1 MPPMWLVVAD
11 ILALFGAALLLGV
24 LFERLGQ
31 SALVGYLLA
40 GVLLGPGV
48 LGVIHDRETI
58 RHFAE
63 IGVALLLFTIGLEFS
78 WSRMRALGVVALLGG
93 ALQVSLTAAVAAIAG
108 RTIGLSWSTAFGIG
122 LIIAPSSTA
131 CVLRLLQQ
139 RAELDSVHG
148 RVTTGV
154 LLFQDAALV
163 PLVLGVTLLGSG
175 GGDGSVIGKLLRSV
189 GLGAIFVVLLFGVT
203 RYVLPHVINAA
214 VLSRNREL
222 PLLLAVFMC
231 MGASWGAHELELSP
245 VLGAFLAGVLLAG
258 SPYAT
263 WVRADAAALRTLFIT
278 LFFASVAMIDNLHW
292 VTAHWHWVVLI
303 VPGVLVGKAMIAA
316 MSARICGI
324 RPGFALGA
332 GVCLAQTGEF
342 SFVLA
347 EIAEHGGL
355 ISNDLFRLVVV
366 TTVLTIVL
374 TPTLVKIAPSITRAG
389 QRTEHQ
395 SAPAHDDDHAQLVNH
410 TVIVGFGPAGRAVHR
425 AATPEI
431 ETAVIDLN
439 PRGASKLARPPK
451 LFVAGDAA
459 QEAVLLHAG
468 VDRARAVVITMPD
481 HVVALQVARLVR
493 ELAPAAKLFVR
504 ARLHIFAG
512 PLSAEATAIADEERL
527 VGDALARYILD
538 EYEIGKRAEDA
549 EIGHA

>member
-1 MPPMWLVVAD
+1 MPPMWLIVAD

-31 SALVGYLLA
+31 SALVGYLFA
-40 GVLLGPGV
+40 GLLLGPGV

-78 WSRMRALGVVALLGG
+78 WARMRALGLVALLGG
-93 ALQVSLTAAVAAIAG
+93 ALQVALTAAAAAMVG
-108 RTIGLSWSTAFGIG
+108 RTLGASWSTALGIG

-163 PLVLGVTLLGSG
+163 PLVLGVTLLGSS

-189 GLGAIFVVLLFGVT
+189 GLGTAFVVLLFLVT

-231 MGASWGAHELELSP
+231 IGASWGAHELELSP

-263 WVRADAAALRTLFIT
+263 WVRADAGALRTVFIT
-278 LFFASVAMIDNLHW
+278 LFFASVAMIDNLGW

-303 VPGVLVGKAMIAA
+303 VPAVLVGKTLIAA
-316 MSARICGI
+316 LSARVCGF
-324 RPGFALGA
+324 RSGFAMAA

-347 EIAEHGGL
+347 QIAEAGGL

-366 TTVLTIVL
+366 TTVLTLVL
-374 TPTLVKIAPSITRAG
+374 TPTLVKLAPSIARRGRSTDDP
-389 QRTEHQ
+389 
-395 SAPAHDDDHAQLVNH
+395 SAPIGDEDRLHLTNH
-410 TVIVGFGPAGRAVHR
+410 TVIVGFGPAGRAVHH

-439 PRGASKLARPPK
+439 PRGASNLSRPPR

-459 QEAVLLHAG
+459 QETVLLHAG
-468 VDRARAVVITMPD
+468 VDRAKAVVITMPD
-481 HVVALQVARLVR
+481 HVVALQVVRLVR
-493 ELAPAAKLFVR
+493 ELAPTAKIFVR

-527 VGDALARYILD
+527 VGDALARLILD
-538 EYEIGKRAEDA
+538 EYEIGKRAEDV
-549 EIGHA
+549 ELDHA